1 MRFLCSASSV
11 SLTSKTT
18 KEKTY
23 QNTPLAMQARRA
35 KGKYNAL
42 TLRYVACRLGCTIHN
57 KKKLKDLTSNGV
69 VDP

>member
-1 MRFLCSASSV
+1 
-11 SLTSKTT
+11 
-18 KEKTY
+18 
-23 QNTPLAMQARRA
+23 MQARRA

-42 TLRYVACRLGCTIHN
+42 TLRYVACRHTRLHYN